1 MQKIR
6 NLPISERPYEKYLK
20 YGESGLSDADL
31 LAIILKNGTSEYS
44 ALDISKTILSGR
56 QNNLLNLFEMSYE
69 DLIKVPGI
77 GKVKAIQ
84 LKAVCELSKR
94 ISITKRGYSLKLNN
108 PKSIADYYMEQMRH
122 LSVEVVIGAYFD
134 SKNNFLGDK
143 LISKGAIDSSMV
155 VAGSIFKGAIE
166 RDATKIVLLH
176 NHPSGDSNPSNDDIL
191 VTDNLAEGSC
201 ILGLRLNDHIIIG
214 DNEYFSFFENNL
226 I

>member
-1 MQKIR
+1 
-6 NLPISERPYEKYLK
+6 
-20 YGESGLSDADL
+20 
-31 LAIILKNGTSEYS
+31 
-44 ALDISKTILSGR
+44 
-56 QNNLLNLFEMSYE
+56 MS
-69 DLIKVPGI
+69 
-77 GKVKAIQ
+77 
-84 LKAVCELSKR
+84 
-94 ISITKRGYSLKLNN
+94 
-108 PKSIADYYMEQMRH
+108 
-122 LSVEVVIGAYFD
+122 F
-134 SKNNFLGDK
+134 
-143 LISKGAIDSSMV
+143 AIDSSMV